1 MLTDRRSTLL
11 NLIVEEYVDTAV
23 PVGSQY
29 VVRKYR
35 IPFSPATVRI
45 EMARLEEE
53 GYISQPH
60 TSAGRVPSDK
70 GYRYYVETLMEEE
83 NLSRDQ
89 QETIRHQFHQAARD
103 LEEWFQLAAAVLSN
117 SVGNFAIV
125 TSPRNQEARL
135 RSLQLVALQELSAL
149 LILVMQE
156 ARIRQQ
162 VITFRSPVDQDVLNL
177 LSGRLNAL
185 YSGLTLDEMAKLPR
199 PDTDPANAEIES
211 TVRHAVVDLMEQEA
225 FAIGEVFRGGVREVL
240 SQPEFAKS
248 DRILE
253 LIDVL
258 EQRTLASAIPI
269 RDLAEHDIRVIIG
282 SENSHE
288 SMRDCSFILARY
300 GSEGGPSGVVAVLGP
315 TRMRYARTIPT
326 VRYLSAVLGE
336 LIAHI

>member
-11 NLIVEEYVDTAV
+11 NLIVEDYVDTAV

-29 VVRKYR
+29 VVRKHR
-35 IPFSPATVRI
+35 IPLSPATIRI
-45 EMARLEEE
+45 EMGKLEEE

-70 GYRYYVETLMEEE
+70 GYRYYVEALMEEQK
-83 NLSRDQ
+83 LTRDE
-89 QETIRHQFHQAARD
+89 QEMIRHQFHQAERD
-103 LEEWFQLAAAVLSN
+103 LEDWFQLAAAVLSH

-125 TSPRNQEARL
+125 TAPRSQEARL

-149 LILVMQE
+149 LVLVMQE

-162 VITFRSPVDQDVLNL
+162 VISFRSPVEQETLNL
-177 LSGRLNAL
+177 LAGRLNAL
-185 YSGLTLDEMAKLPR
+185 YGGLSLDEMAKLPR
-199 PDTDPANAEIES
+199 PAAERPNADVEGAI
-211 TVRHAVVDLMEQEA
+211 RDAIVDLMEQET

-240 SQPEFAKS
+240 SQPEFARS
-248 DRILE
+248 ERILE

-269 RDLAEHDIRVIIG
+269 RDLADHGIRVVIG

-288 SMRDCSFILARY
+288 SMQDCSFILARY

-326 VRYLSAVLGE
+326 VRYLAAVLGD
-336 LIAHI
+336 LMARI